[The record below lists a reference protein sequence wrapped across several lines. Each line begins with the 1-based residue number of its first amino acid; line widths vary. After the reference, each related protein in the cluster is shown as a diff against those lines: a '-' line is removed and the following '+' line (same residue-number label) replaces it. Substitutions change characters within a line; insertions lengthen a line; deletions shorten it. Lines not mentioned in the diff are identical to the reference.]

1 MRSTSETISEH
12 RRALMLP
19 QELKLLAKSKAF
31 ILGTGIPP
39 IIADK
44 IVYYEDKAFLTRL
57 LPAPVPEMP
66 RGRSNALLDAEI
78 KELRSEVAE
87 LRAVFRTRPMTDEE
101 VADPSTIPENA
112 SFDFGDVDV
121 DLEGLSEDDMKAWTL
136 NYIDAQATPPA
147 RRSSRKQN
155 GQQHERHA

>member
-1 MRSTSETISEH
+1 
-12 RRALMLP
+12 
-19 QELKLLAKSKAF
+19 

-101 VADPSTIPENA
+101 VADPSTIPAN
-112 SFDFGDVDV
+112 
-121 DLEGLSEDDMKAWTL
+121 
-136 NYIDAQATPPA
+136 
-147 RRSSRKQN
+147 
-155 GQQHERHA
+155 

>member
-19 QELKLLAKSKAF
+19 QELKLLPKTKAF

-44 IVYYEDKAFLTRL
+44 IVYYEDKAFLRRL
-57 LPAPVPEMP
+57 LPAPTPEMP
-66 RGRSNALLDAEI
+66 NGRSNALLDAEI
-78 KELRSEVAE
+78 KELRSAVAE
-87 LRAVFRTRPMTDEE
+87 LRAAFRSRPMTDEE
-101 VADPSTIPENA
+101 VADPSTIPADA

-121 DLEGLSEDDMKAWTL
+121 DLEGLSEDDMKAWVL
-136 NYIDAQATPPA
+136 NYIDAQAIPPS
-147 RRSSRKQN
+147 RRTGRKQK
-155 GQQHERHA
+155 GEGHERRA

>member
-1 MRSTSETISEH
+1 
-12 RRALMLP
+12 MLP
-19 QELKLLAKSKAF
+19 QELKLLPKSKTF

-44 IVYYEDKAFLTRL
+44 IVYYEDKAFLQRL
-57 LPAPVPEMP
+57 LPAPAPELSK
-66 RGRSNALLDAEI
+66 GRSNALLDAEI

-87 LRAVFRTRPMTDEE
+87 LRAVFWARPMTDDE
-101 VADPSTIPENA
+101 VAEPSTIPANA

-136 NYIDAQATPPA
+136 NYIDAQAIPPA
-147 RRSSRKQN
+147 RRPGRKKN
-155 GQQHERHA
+155 ERQHERHA